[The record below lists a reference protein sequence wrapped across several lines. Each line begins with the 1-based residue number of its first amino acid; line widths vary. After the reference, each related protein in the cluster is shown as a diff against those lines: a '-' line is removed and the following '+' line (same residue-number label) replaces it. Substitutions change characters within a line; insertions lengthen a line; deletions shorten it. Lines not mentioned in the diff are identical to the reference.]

1 MTATLQYLLITVKV
15 VALKK
20 VSLIIRKILRLFVN
34 TLTFNKKNSLLIR
47 DNLTQK
53 IPMQLS
59 KKQKTFFQFF
69 FFPFLKSILNF
80 ERLPKKDNPHT

>member
-1 MTATLQYLLITVKV
+1 MVEPLQYLLSTVKL
-15 VALKK
+15 VALKT

-34 TLTFNKKNSLLIR
+34 TLTFNEKNSLLIR

-53 IPMQLS
+53 IAMQLS

-69 FFPFLKSILNF
+69 FSIF
-80 ERLPKKDNPHT
+80 EIDFKF